1 MFVWLNNL
9 DLERFQTECCY
20 ISAESMLLL
29 IIVFLLFYYVK
40 DHKYRHNIEYIKLSL
55 LITNIYLFSVVVLLF
70 VLLLFNFDDTFFNN
84 QLTINNSII
93 LIKII
98 ILIVVIIIFTA
109 MCDNINNE
117 NLIYLEIPILILLSI
132 LGMFIVVSSNDLFI
146 VILALELQTM
156 PFFILSCLKK
166 YSNIA
171 VEAGLKYFIFACFC
185 SGISL
190 YGVSFL
196 YGLMGTTNFSEIH
209 TWILLDLLL
218 NENSSTNSIIF
229 ILSCIL
235 VGLFF
240 KLGIVPFHF
249 WLPDVYEGSPTIITY
264 FFAVVPKLPV
274 LFVLLKIFGSVFLQY
289 AIYFQYIFIIFGL
302 ISIIFGSIMA
312 LYQVKLKRLY
322 AYSTIVHMGFIITSL
337 GVMSLETIIVVIYH
351 MFIYILASMAFF
363 SILLTLYK
371 EDNSP
376 ITNIIDLI
384 IIAKTNPNLA
394 IALSFIIL
402 SLAGIPP
409 LGGFFGKCYIFYI
422 FVSKGFYFITVIV
435 ILISIFSS
443 IYYIRLIRMLW
454 FSEEVGK
461 HPIQYI
467 QIVKPGQ
474 AWIISIL
481 LFLNFFFIWLQVF
494 IIILINESYIYLWL

>member
-1 MFVWLNNL
+1 
-9 DLERFQTECCY
+9 
-20 ISAESMLLL
+20 
-29 IIVFLLFYYVK
+29 
-40 DHKYRHNIEYIKLSL
+40 
-55 LITNIYLFSVVVLLF
+55 
-70 VLLLFNFDDTFFNN
+70 
-84 QLTINNSII
+84 
-93 LIKII
+93 
-98 ILIVVIIIFTA
+98 
-109 MCDNINNE
+109 
-117 NLIYLEIPILILLSI
+117 
-132 LGMFIVVSSNDLFI
+132 
-146 VILALELQTM
+146 
-156 PFFILSCLKK
+156 
-166 YSNIA
+166 
-171 VEAGLKYFIFACFC
+171 
-185 SGISL
+185 
-190 YGVSFL
+190 
-196 YGLMGTTNFSEIH
+196 
-209 TWILLDLLL
+209 
-218 NENSSTNSIIF
+218 
-229 ILSCIL
+229 
-235 VGLFF
+235 
-240 KLGIVPFHF
+240 
-249 WLPDVYEGSPTIITY
+249 
-264 FFAVVPKLPV
+264 
-274 LFVLLKIFGSVFLQY
+274 
-289 AIYFQYIFIIFGL
+289 
-302 ISIIFGSIMA
+302 
-312 LYQVKLKRLY
+312 
-322 AYSTIVHMGFIITSL
+322 
-337 GVMSLETIIVVIYH
+337 
-351 MFIYILASMAFF
+351 MAFF